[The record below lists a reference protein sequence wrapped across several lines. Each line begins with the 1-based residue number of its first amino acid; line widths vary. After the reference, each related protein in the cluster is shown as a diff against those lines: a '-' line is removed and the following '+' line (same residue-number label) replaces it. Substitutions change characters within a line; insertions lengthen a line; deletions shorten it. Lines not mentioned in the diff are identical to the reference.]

1 MNAIAQDLLNINK
14 KTRSNLFKWNG
25 QFSPQFIEALLIN
38 YSKNGDTVLDPFSG
52 SGTVLYEASKLNLK
66 AIGCDINPSACK
78 ISNIYKISNLD
89 TNYRKSVVD
98 KFSSSMDAILNELS
112 DDNLSDY
119 SSKIIDT
126 IDSTDEYLK
135 IIIEG
140 YLILSDTHPYNK
152 SKKNLYKLLHEYIQV
167 VIDLPFNSN
176 KVQCYQADCRELPLE
191 DSTVNLVIT
200 SPPYINVFNY
210 HQQYRKNVEA
220 LGYDILKI
228 AKSEIGS
235 NRKFRSNRFF
245 TVFQYIFDISK
256 CLEEISRVSSEDARI
271 IFIVG
276 KVSSV
281 LGMKIN
287 NGEIVKDIA
296 IAMGFTIPFIQE
308 RSFKNRFG
316 KVITEE
322 IINIKNTKTFVHTLL
337 KLEEIGKSHLSRA
350 LKDSEGGN
358 VNELI
363 MKAIYNSENIPLSPV
378 FRNN

>member
-89 TNYRKSVVD
+89 TNYRKSVVE

-119 SSKIIDT
+119 SSKIIDI

-256 CLEEISRVSSEDARI
+256 CLEEISRVSNEDARI

-281 LGMKIN
+281 LGMTIN

-378 FRNN
+378 FKNN

>member
-98 KFSSSMDAILNELS
+98 KFSLSMDAILNELS

-119 SSKIIDT
+119 SSKIIDV

-256 CLEEISRVSSEDARI
+256 CLEEISRVSNKDARI

-378 FRNN
+378 FKNN